1 MGSFSH
7 SIFQPDIKKGKSMIL
22 NKLRITLF
30 ATTLLFSLGA
40 GASQSLL
47 EGYSYDHLKL
57 VHALPFA
64 KHHAVMQVSQDDPEL
79 WNLTLNNAANML
91 EYFGADKI
99 QVVVVAYG
107 PGLKM
112 LVKNSP
118 VAKRLQALDA
128 EGVEFDACNNT
139 LQAMTKKL
147 GHTPELAP
155 EAVLVPG
162 GIVRIMQL
170 EQHGY
175 NYIKP

>member
-1 MGSFSH
+1 
-7 SIFQPDIKKGKSMIL
+7 MIL
-22 NKLRITLF
+22 NKVKITLF

-47 EGYSYDHLKL
+47 QGYSYDHLKL
-57 VHALPFA
+57 MHELPFA
-64 KHHAVMQVSQDDPEL
+64 KHHAVLQVSQDDPAL
-79 WNLTLNNAANML
+79 WNLALNNAANML
-91 EYFGADKI
+91 QFFGEDKI
-99 QVVVVAYG
+99 QIVVVAYG

-112 LVKNSP
+112 LFKDSP

-128 EGVEFDACNNT
+128 QGVEFDACNVT
-139 LQAMTKKL
+139 LMGMTKQL

-175 NYIKP
+175 DYIKP

>member
-1 MGSFSH
+1 
-7 SIFQPDIKKGKSMIL
+7 MIL
-22 NKLRITLF
+22 NKLKISLF
-30 ATTLLFSLGA
+30 AVTLLFSFGA

-57 VHALPFA
+57 VHELPFA
-64 KHHAVMQVSQDDPEL
+64 KHHAVLQVSQDDPAL
-79 WNLTLNNAANML
+79 WNLTLNNATNML

-112 LVKNSP
+112 LLKNSP

-139 LQAMTKKL
+139 LQAMSKKL

-170 EQHGY
+170 QQNGY

>member
-1 MGSFSH
+1 
-7 SIFQPDIKKGKSMIL
+7 MIL
-22 NKLRITLF
+22 NKVKVTLF
-30 ATTLLFSLGA
+30 ATSLLFSLGA

-47 EGYSYDHLKL
+47 QGYSYDHLKL
-57 VHALPFA
+57 VHELPFA
-64 KHHAVMQVSQDDPEL
+64 KHHAVLQVSQDDPAL
-79 WNLTLNNAANML
+79 WNLALNNAANMQQF
-91 EYFGADKI
+91 FGEDKI

-112 LVKNSP
+112 LLKDSP
-118 VAKRLQALDA
+118 VAKRLQALDGQ
-128 EGVEFDACNNT
+128 GVEFDACNTT
-139 LQAMTKKL
+139 LMGMAKQL

-175 NYIKP
+175 NSIKP